1 METPEL
7 FDAILADLARAL
19 RRVDAT
25 QVEDLKE
32 AILSADRVFIAGR
45 GRSGLQMKAFA
56 MRLMHLGLTVH
67 VVDDVTTPAVAE
79 ADLLL
84 VGSSSG
90 RTASLLRHV
99 DTAKGI
105 GTSIAAVTGNL
116 ESPIAAAAKILVHI
130 PASNFKAGANTG
142 EDSVLV
148 MGSLFEHCLGLL
160 CDLLII
166 RLKRA
171 LQVDESAMNARH
183 ANLE

>member
-7 FDAILADLARAL
+7 FDAILADLARTL
-19 RRVDAT
+19 RQVDAT

-32 AILSADRVFIAGR
+32 AILSANRIFIAGR

-67 VVDDVTTPAVAE
+67 IVDDVTTPAVAE

-99 DTAKGI
+99 YTAKEI
-105 GTSIAAVTGNL
+105 GASIAAVTGNL
-116 ESPIAAAAKILVHI
+116 ESPIAAAAKTLVHI
-130 PASNFKAGANTG
+130 PASNFKAGAKTG

-166 RLKRA
+166 RLKHA
-171 LQVDESAMNARH
+171 LQVEESAMNARH